1 MDILITDVGKW
12 GSFFKK
18 ARKGKMTQ
26 TEVADKMATVRMV
39 VYHLEV
45 KQRSTLTTLFRYCR
59 VLGLSVDIKP
69 GNPIMSEVRLNR
81 ENAGTIARIARR
93 LQELTVEDVATE
105 LGVTSQTINN
115 LEQGANIKADTAFKL
130 YDFLNLNLILTYEKD
145 DTRTAKPDLGISL
158 DNIHG
163 RLNADDGHGTRSK
176 PNQDD
181 DNLGDG
187 GDGAVDNLLDNQEFT
202 PEAGDG
208 KRL

>member
-69 GNPIMSEVRLNR
+69 GNPIMSEVRLSR

-158 DNIHG
+158 DHLHD
-163 RLNADDGHGTRSK
+163 RLNAGDGPGKERIS
-176 PNQDD
+176 NQDD
-181 DNLGDG
+181 DNLRNG
-187 GDGAVDNLLDNQEFT
+187 GDGVIDNAVNHPKPA
-202 PEAGDG
+202 PEEGDG
-208 KRL
+208 